1 MDMQYNV
8 PLCPNHRVRPKPQK
22 AREQLAA
29 LQVEYD
35 DDGDERSRVRGRCAR
50 DREQGKFS
58 PSLFTLMVESSER
71 EDRLLKGLL
80 NS

>member
-8 PLCPNHRVRPKPQK
+8 PLCPKPQK

-35 DDGDERSRVRGRCAR
+35 DDGDERSRGRCAR
-50 DREQGKFS
+50 DHEQGKFS
-58 PSLFTLMVESSER
+58 LSLI
-71 EDRLLKGLL
+71 
-80 NS
+80 

>member
-35 DDGDERSRVRGRCAR
+35 DDGDERSRVCGRCACVIVSR
-50 DREQGKFS
+50 ANF
-58 PSLFTLMVESSER
+58 PPLSLL
-71 EDRLLKGLL
+71 
-80 NS
+80 